1 VLVVHRPAHAN
12 SFIGL
17 DVGGTFLKGA
27 LIDRDGA
34 VIERLHQPVAKATAD
49 ELFEQ
54 LTDAIR
60 TLQKKETAGAV
71 GIGLPGIVDQA
82 GARLRV
88 APNVPVL
95 NGLPVGHEIERRTGR
110 RTFLE
115 NDANAAALAEAWLGA
130 GHGAENLLFVTLGTG
145 IGAGVVM
152 GGRVW
157 SGASGYAGELGHI
170 QVDPDGIRCGCGSWG
185 CVETVAGAPNW
196 GRVAETLLA
205 GRSSSLSDRELD
217 PEVITDAAKS
227 GDAVALE
234 VVQGVARALGSGIA
248 AALNLLNV
256 ERVVIG
262 GGVAAA
268 GPFLLDR
275 ISEEARRRLFAQT
288 FADSTFCLAEL
299 GADAGVIGAARAG
312 MVALAR

>member
-1 VLVVHRPAHAN
+1 MDGN

-34 VIERLHQPVAKATAD
+34 VIERLHQPVAKDTAED
-49 ELFEQ
+49 LFDQ

-60 TLQKKETAGAV
+60 TLEQTQAVGAV

-95 NGLPVGHEIERRTGR
+95 NGPPVGHEIERRTGR

-145 IGAGVVM
+145 IGAGVVL

-185 CVETVAGAPNW
+185 CVETIAGAPNW
-196 GRVAETLLA
+196 ARVAQLA
-205 GRSSSLSDRELD
+205 MIGRPSSLFGRELD
-217 PEVITDAAKS
+217 PEVITEAAS
-227 GDAVALE
+227 Y
-234 VVQGVARALGSGIA
+234 RRS
-248 AALNLLNV
+248 
-256 ERVVIG
+256 ERFGYPVG
-262 GGVAAA
+262 
-268 GPFLLDR
+268 
-275 ISEEARRRLFAQT
+275 
-288 FADSTFCLAEL
+288 
-299 GADAGVIGAARAG
+299 
-312 MVALAR
+312 